1 MKELES
7 FFDAYKTA
15 VFEKDVDAFISL
27 YDKNILVF
35 DTWQE
40 WTYEGLAAWK
50 VMVKGWFESLGEVRD
65 AVTFDNIQI
74 HDKGDMALLTA
85 IAKFTAVSENGE
97 ELRYLQNRLT
107 WVAAKNA
114 GDWKII
120 HQHISSPIDFETMKV
135 ILKR

>member
-1 MKELES
+1 MNELES

-15 VFEKDVDAFISL
+15 VFEKNVDAFIAL
-27 YDKNILVF
+27 YDENILVF

-40 WTYEGLAAWK
+40 WTFEGIAAWK
-50 VMVKGWFESLGEVRD
+50 IMVNGWFESLGSVRD
-65 AVTFDNIQI
+65 AVSFEDTRIQNN
-74 HDKGDMALLTA
+74 GDLALLTA

-97 ELRYLQNRLT
+97 TLRYLQNRLT
-107 WVAAKNA
+107 WVANRKE

-135 ILKR
+135 ILTR